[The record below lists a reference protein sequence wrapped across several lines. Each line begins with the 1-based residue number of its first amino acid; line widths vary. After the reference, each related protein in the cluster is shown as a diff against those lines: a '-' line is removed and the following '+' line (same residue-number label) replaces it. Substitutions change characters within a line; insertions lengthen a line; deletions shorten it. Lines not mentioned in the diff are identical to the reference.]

1 MKTFHKCAMNVF
13 GFRSVQEHTWNHKT
27 QALAAGGIAA
37 IISGSTE
44 RTNAMLSG
52 SPLLGTCPA
61 GLTPVKS
68 YYRVATLGALNP
80 LHQRGANSTLS
91 DPRLPVRDC

>member
-1 MKTFHKCAMNVF
+1 MEP
-13 GFRSVQEHTWNHKT
+13 QT
-27 QALAAGGIAA
+27 QALVAGAIAA

-61 GLTPVKS
+61 GLAPVKS
-68 YYRVATLGALNP
+68 YYR
-80 LHQRGANSTLS
+80 
-91 DPRLPVRDC
+91 